1 MHAAKDGSASQ
12 CQRYQKMHVKAAKI
26 KANRSRRFEAKKT
39 SVAKVDLRGWNG
51 ALKQGTHYTKE
62 AKTLILNLISVRII
76 NIFLLLGYPNP
87 GCYCIT
93 HSVDISEVHFHDSM
107 TKMS

>member
-1 MHAAKDGSASQ
+1 MN
-12 CQRYQKMHVKAAKI
+12 VKAAKI

-76 NIFLLLGYPNP
+76 NTFFTSRVSESRLLLHNSQCG
-87 GCYCIT
+87 
-93 HSVDISEVHFHDSM
+93 HFGS
-107 TKMS
+107 SFS